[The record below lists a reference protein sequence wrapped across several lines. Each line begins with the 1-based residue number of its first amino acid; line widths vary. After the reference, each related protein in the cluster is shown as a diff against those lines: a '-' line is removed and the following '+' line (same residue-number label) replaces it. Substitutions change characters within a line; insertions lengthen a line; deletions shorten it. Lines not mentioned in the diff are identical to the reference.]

1 MVTSADRLRVLKMIE
16 EGKISASDGIR
27 MLDTVEAPSTVNSE
41 VQAAVQTQAPRWIR
55 VLVTDTD
62 TGKARVNVRLPVN
75 LVNTG
80 IKMGAHLSSE
90 VDALD
95 MQQINDFIK
104 RGVTGQVLDV
114 FDDEDS
120 ERVEIF
126 LE

>member
-1 MVTSADRLRVLKMIE
+1 
-16 EGKISASDGIR
+16 
-27 MLDTVEAPSTVNSE
+27 VNSE
-41 VQAAVQTQAPRWIR
+41 GKAAAQTQAPRWIR

-90 VDALD
+90 IDVLD